1 MTWPYSSSDCQ
12 CVTGIEKFIDPR
24 PYLPQYE
31 SPDSNEIEL
40 PVWEQ
45 NRQAAEKKR
54 QEELAAQSAQT
65 TAEISPERILK
76 LVVQRTILTNQEY
89 VKLLAHQINSFYVQ
103 LDSLDEAWRNRDV
116 SIIFQHAASGRQA
129 MVPVI
134 KLGKPVP
141 IPADILLPG
150 LVKCSAIAVART
162 GDYSVITTEAL
173 DLRVYDTGIRPID
186 WPKLKSYDVY
196 FLYQTMVKN
205 LQADFDELSKST
217 PTVYATEIP
226 VKIHDTTKNED
237 IPDIEIPWKFSVTEL
252 NVVGAEVVMEIEG
265 LDPESGYTLSFKFPY
280 SDVVDDLDYSSVV
293 KKYADC
299 IIAND
304 SVSGSALQEAESV
317 DISTVHIDLSAYPTV
332 NIEIPEGLNVD
343 TVKLKFDEVKLDR

>member
-116 SIIFQHAASGRQA
+116 SIISNMQQ
-129 MVPVI
+129 
-134 KLGKPVP
+134 
-141 IPADILLPG
+141 
-150 LVKCSAIAVART
+150 
-162 GDYSVITTEAL
+162 
-173 DLRVYDTGIRPID
+173 
-186 WPKLKSYDVY
+186 
-196 FLYQTMVKN
+196 
-205 LQADFDELSKST
+205 
-217 PTVYATEIP
+217 
-226 VKIHDTTKNED
+226 
-237 IPDIEIPWKFSVTEL
+237 
-252 NVVGAEVVMEIEG
+252 
-265 LDPESGYTLSFKFPY
+265 
-280 SDVVDDLDYSSVV
+280 VDDKLWSQLSNLVNQCQYLQTSYYLDW
-293 KKYADC
+293 
-299 IIAND
+299 
-304 SVSGSALQEAESV
+304 
-317 DISTVHIDLSAYPTV
+317 LSAP
-332 NIEIPEGLNVD
+332 L
-343 TVKLKFDEVKLDR
+343 LQ